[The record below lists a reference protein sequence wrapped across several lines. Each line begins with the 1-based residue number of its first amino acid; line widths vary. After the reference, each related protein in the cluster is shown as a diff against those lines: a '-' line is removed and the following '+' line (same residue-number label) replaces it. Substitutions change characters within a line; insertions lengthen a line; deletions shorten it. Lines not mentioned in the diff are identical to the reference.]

1 MSETTSR
8 LNVTR
13 RGFIVGTAAA
23 AGGVA
28 ASGLAGVQIADAD
41 EAAATNWETAPDPI
55 DESLIKETVE
65 TDVLIIG
72 AGTSGLICGLKAREE
87 GADVI
92 ILEKMAF
99 VVGRGGSIFAVN
111 SRFIKEMGYTLD
123 VGKTYKRMMG
133 YHSFRVDQDKWL
145 LHANRS
151 GEAMDWLEE
160 KMTTASTVGGNDLYP
175 ILEQWYEDPEDL
187 NGEYPGTHEFLG
199 GPNGSNPRDNPQ
211 QDVVDNLAAWCTAKG
226 VDIRFNTFAEQLV
239 KDEEGKVVGCVAKN
253 ENDEYVKY
261 VGRNGV
267 VLATGDFGTNKE
279 MIAKYCPWA
288 FQCGDGGVFDGYG
301 HKMALWAGA
310 TWQKNEGAVPLLM
323 CFQWINITNQVRSF
337 QGLLV
342 NEKGVRYTN
351 EDNVLSHG
359 TAAFLSQ
366 PNHRAFA
373 IWDTA
378 YAYDADWRVQYVGGP
393 AVFET
398 GDDAIAH
405 WDNLVTAGEIDQNGS
420 GSMSMN
426 MVKCDTIEEL
436 VEALGLPKEEALA
449 TIERYN
455 GFCETGV
462 DEDYHKR
469 EGLLFPVKEGPF
481 YGAICTPWQ
490 LSMLGGIRCDT
501 EMRALDENDAPVPGL
516 YVLGSLVGDMYA
528 NIYSTHFPGHNL
540 GATCLTFGWLTGN
553 KLAHIND

>member
-1 MSETTSR
+1 MSEI
-8 LNVTR
+8 NVTR
-13 RGFIVGTAAA
+13 RGFITGAAA
-23 AGGVA
+23 AGAVAVTGVSA
-28 ASGLAGVQIADAD
+28 AQTAVAEPAGDSAYA
-41 EAAATNWETAPDPI
+41 WEKAPEPI
-55 DESLIKETVE
+55 DESQIVDTVE
-65 TDVLIIG
+65 TDVLVIG
-72 AGTSGLICGLKAREE
+72 GGTSGLICGLKAREE

-92 ILEKMAF
+92 ILEKMPM
-99 VVGRGGSIFAVN
+99 VIGRGGSIFAMN
-111 SRFIKEMGYTLD
+111 SRFTQEKGVTLD
-123 VGKTYKRMMG
+123 IGKTYKRMMG

-145 LHANRS
+145 LHANHS

-160 KMTTASTVGGNDLYP
+160 RMTTASKVGGHDLYP
-175 ILEQWYEDPEDL
+175 ILEEQYDDPEEL
-187 NGEYPGTHEFLG
+187 VGEYQGTHEFLG
-199 GPNGSNPRDNPQ
+199 GPHGSNPRDNPQ
-211 QDVVDNLAAWCTAKG
+211 QDVVDNLAAWCVDQG
-226 VDIRFNTFAEQLV
+226 VDLRYNTCAEQLV
-239 KDEEGKVVGCVAKN
+239 KDEAGTVVGCVALN
-253 ENDEYVKY
+253 EDDEYVKF

-267 VLATGDFGTNKE
+267 VLATGDFGTDKE
-279 MIAKYCPWA
+279 MIAKYCHWA
-288 FQCGDGGVFDGYG
+288 LQCGDGGVFDGSG

-310 TWQKNEGAVPLLM
+310 AWEKSEGAVPLLM

-342 NEKGVRYTN
+342 NENGVRYTN

-366 PNHRAFA
+366 PHSRAYA

-378 YAYDADWRVQYVGGP
+378 YAYDADWRHQYLDGP
-393 AVFET
+393 AVFEA

-405 WDNLVTAGEIDQNGS
+405 WDKLVTSGEIDQNGS
-420 GSMSMN
+420 GSMSLN
-426 MVKCDTIEEL
+426 MVKCDTLEEL
-436 VEALGLPKEEALA
+436 VEALGLPAEETLA

-469 EGLLFPVKEGPF
+469 EGLLLPVKEGPF

-490 LSMLGGIRCDT
+490 LAMLGGIRCNT
-501 EMRALDENDAPVPGL
+501 QMQALDENDEVVPGL
-516 YVLGSLVGDMYA
+516 YVIGSLVGDMYA

-553 KLAHIND
+553 RLAHVND